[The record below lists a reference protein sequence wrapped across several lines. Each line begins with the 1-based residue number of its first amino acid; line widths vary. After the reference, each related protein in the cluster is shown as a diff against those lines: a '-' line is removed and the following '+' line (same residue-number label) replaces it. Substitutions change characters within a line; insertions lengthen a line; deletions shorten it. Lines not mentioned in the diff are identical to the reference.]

1 MNKKNNSFLKVFITN
16 LKNKINKFI
25 KENKKIK
32 KDLSLFNIKRSIIF
46 GVLVIIFNFFNV
58 ILFKD
63 SSIVVKS
70 RDYFLFFNIITLI
83 FIVYLSLN
91 IENKKNDKDY
101 LKLSKLLYVFFIIIT
116 LNSYFPYLL
125 TLDVNKQFFYILA
138 LLILLF
144 ASGPLLNL
152 KDILICL
159 FFSNLF
165 PAYLIIS
172 GSNDY
177 SFIRVLL
184 FISLFLIIFTQI
196 IYYNFYNYFIK
207 LNYFEKS
214 KNKLIKQAQTDK
226 LTSLL
231 NRHGIEE
238 KLKNLNKVNNIALII
253 IDIDF
258 FKDYNDKFGHI
269 KGDICLKK
277 VAHTIKNSTKKE
289 TDFVARFGGEEF
301 IVILNNVNKSNVINI
316 TKRILKNIEN
326 LKIDSANQKIS
337 CFVTASAGV
346 SFKDKKDK
354 FHYLKLIDEADKQLL
369 KVKRSKRN
377 KISFENKII
386 NT

>member
-1 MNKKNNSFLKVFITN
+1 
-16 LKNKINKFI
+16 
-25 KENKKIK
+25 ENKKIK

-125 TLDVNKQFFYILA
+125 TLDINKQFFYILA

-159 FFSNLF
+159 LFSNLF

-269 KGDICLKK
+269 EGDICLKK

>member
-1 MNKKNNSFLKVFITN
+1 MNKKNNSFLKLFITN

-91 IENKKNDKDY
+91 IEDKKNDKEY

-125 TLDVNKQFFYILA
+125 TLDINKQFFYILA

-165 PAYLIIS
+165 PAYLLLS
-172 GSNDY
+172 GSNDL

-269 KGDICLKK
+269 EGDICLKK

-346 SFKDKKDK
+346 SFKAKKDK
-354 FHYLKLIDEADKQLL
+354 FHYMKLIDEADKQLL
-369 KVKRSKRN
+369 KVKKRKRN
-377 KISFENKII
+377 KISFENKIFKP
-386 NT
+386 